1 LNLKDV
7 NTVLEHRICGGI
19 EFLWSCYPN
28 ARHLDYEGDFGTAT
42 VVYNTI
48 TQEIYEADVSA
59 KAEEWDEEPKPY
71 RWLNPDYKDAM
82 IAEATTRAIPWQNA
96 WDDVKWV
103 DLETE
108 EHWFEKAKAILNGVK
123 FDERIQVPVDLDNDT
138 LLKLSMEAH
147 KRDITLNDMIALIL
161 NRLIEEQY
169 TK

>member
-1 LNLKDV
+1 MNLKDV
-7 NTVLEHRICGGI
+7 NTVLEHRICGGS

-28 ARHLDYEGDFGTAT
+28 ARYLDYEGDFGTAT

-82 IAEATTRAIPWQNA
+82 CKESTNRKIPWQNA
-96 WDDVKWV
+96 WGDVKWV

-108 EHWFEKAKAILNGVK
+108 EDW
-123 FDERIQVPVDLDNDT
+123 LDNDT

-147 KRDITLNDMIALIL
+147 KRDITLNDMIVFIL
-161 NRLIEEQY
+161 NRLIEEHH

>member
-1 LNLKDV
+1 MNLKDV
-7 NTVLEHRICGGI
+7 NTVLEHRICGGS

-82 IAEATTRAIPWQNA
+82 CKESTNRKIPWQNA
-96 WDDVKWV
+96 WGDV
-103 DLETE
+103 
-108 EHWFEKAKAILNGVK
+108 KAILNGVK
-123 FDERIQVPVDLDNDT
+123 FDERVQVPVDLDNDT

-147 KRDITLNDMIALIL
+147 KRDITLNDMIVFIL
-161 NRLIEEQY
+161 NRLIEEHH